1 MTPASLFLII
11 AAVLIG
17 TELLIMQFSVFWLMF
32 FGLGALLTSLV
43 CWLMPELGMTA
54 AVSIFFISSLIVS
67 ALLYP
72 VLKKWQDKPAPLAG
86 NDAIGKS
93 ATVVELIP
101 AGGIGKV
108 FWSGVDWP
116 AENSEQSQAFEQ
128 GETVI
133 IKKLEGIRL
142 IVGK

>member
-11 AAVLIG
+11 AAILIG

-32 FGLGALLTSLV
+32 FGLGALLTSAV

-54 AVSIFFISSLIVS
+54 AVSIFFVSSLIVS
-67 ALLYP
+67 AALYP
-72 VLKKWQDKPAPLAG
+72 MLKRWQNKPAPLAG

-93 ATVVELIP
+93 ATVVESIP
-101 AGGIGKV
+101 AGGSGKV
-108 FWSGVDWP
+108 FWSGVNWP
-116 AENSEQSQAFEQ
+116 AENADQNRAFEV
-128 GETVI
+128 GETVTI
-133 IKKLEGIRL
+133 QKLEGIRL